1 MFSSLTQP
9 NYPSVAL
16 GISAERL
23 TAVELQGE
31 GRGSFGIKQAATFD
45 LPSGICVPSF
55 ADSNI
60 DDIPE
65 FAGYVR
71 EVATSAGL
79 LGQKRWSVS
88 LPGSV
93 ARTAILT
100 LEAQPSSKAETEEV
114 LNWKA
119 EQSFGAGMMELR
131 LSTKQISPD
140 REGRSRFLAT
150 AIRLDVLDE
159 YETVFESLGWHT
171 GLLLPRA
178 VGESNW
184 LLRANSRSDSMLIST
199 QNDGFTA
206 FVFRNGEP
214 AVVRN
219 VTCSTSEVDD
229 EIYRLLMFYN
239 DRYPDSRLADM
250 LVVGGTV
257 SPERID
263 TVSSEAL
270 GYTVTQL
277 RSEDVGLHMPG
288 STFSFAD
295 IAAPSGL
302 ATLG

>member
-31 GRGSFGIKQAATFD
+31 GRGTFGIKQAATSD
-45 LPSGICVPSF
+45 LPSGLCIPSF
-55 ADSNI
+55 AEQNI
-60 DDIPE
+60 DNAAE
-65 FAGYVR
+65 FADCIR
-71 EVATSAGL
+71 EVAMSAGL

-88 LPGSV
+88 LPGAV

-100 LEAQPSSKAETEEV
+100 LETQPASKGETEEI

-119 EQSFGAGMMELR
+119 EQSFGSGTMEMR
-131 LSTKQISPD
+131 LSTKQINPD
-140 REGRSRFLAT
+140 RDGRARFLAT
-150 AIRLDVLDE
+150 AIKLAILDE

-184 LLRANSRSDSMLIST
+184 LLRANSQSDSVLIST
-199 QNDGFTA
+199 QTDGFTA

-219 VTCSTSEVDD
+219 VTCSTAEVDD

-239 DRYPDSRLADM
+239 DRYPDSRLSDM
-250 LVVGGTV
+250 LVIGGSV
-257 SPERID
+257 SPERVD
-263 TVSSEAL
+263 NVASEAL
-270 GYTVTQL
+270 GYTVPQL

-302 ATLG
+302 AALG

>member
-1 MFSSLTQP
+1 MFSSLTRP

-23 TAVELQGE
+23 TAVELQSE
-31 GRGSFGIKQAATFD
+31 GRGSFGLKQAGTLD
-45 LPSGICVPSF
+45 LPAGVCLPSF
-55 ADSNI
+55 SESNI
-60 DDIPE
+60 DNLVE

-79 LGQKRWSVS
+79 LGHKRWSVS
-88 LPGSV
+88 LPGAV

-100 LEAQPSSKAETEEV
+100 LEAQPTSKAETEEV

-119 EQSFGAGMMELR
+119 EQSFGAGTMEMR
-131 LSTKQISPD
+131 LTTRQINPSSD
-140 REGRSRFLAT
+140 GRARFLAT
-150 AIRLDVLDE
+150 AIRLAVLDE
-159 YETVFESLGWHT
+159 YETAFESLGWHV
-171 GLLLPRA
+171 GLLLPRV

-184 LLRANSRSDSMLIST
+184 LLRANSTTDSVLISAH
-199 QNDGFTA
+199 NDGLTA

-229 EIYRLLMFYN
+229 EVYRLLMFYN
-239 DRYPDSRLADM
+239 DRYPDSRLSEI

-263 TVSSEAL
+263 AVANEAL
-270 GYTVTQL
+270 GYTVQQL
-277 RSEDVGLHMPG
+277 RSEDVGLFLPG

-295 IAAPSGL
+295 VAAPAGL
-302 ATLG
+302 AALG